1 MPGSNA
7 ILRAAGYSMIGD
19 VIDFS
24 CEQEGMLVQQGVCQ
38 ELDDLKA
45 TYHALPDYLTQ
56 VRGSAQHCQRRSRCA
71 VCSMG
76 TVLKTVPSGFGCVI
90 SPACCAEAGMSV
102 STLFCTR
109 HQYESTP

>member
-1 MPGSNA
+1 
-7 ILRAAGYSMIGD
+7 MIGD

-56 VRGSAQHCQRRSRCA
+56 VRRERSSPLSTAFLLRQNAIVIGQAMHAQQWHSGA
-71 VCSMG
+71 VCLS
-76 TVLKTVPSGFGCVI
+76 PGCRVQGLAHTSS
-90 SPACCAEAGMSV
+90 SPA
-102 STLFCTR
+102 FCVPAR
-109 HQYESTP
+109 D